1 MTGRLGRDRP
11 GVMARLLPLLLLILS
26 LLLPATP
33 SLAVAP
39 VDSASPPEGH
49 VLDSAEVLSR
59 ASTGELGSRL
69 ANLESDHISANL
81 VTVKRLD
88 YNVDLDSFASE
99 LLSRWHGSDDDSD
112 LLIAIDSGA
121 NAASIAA
128 DATLL
133 QRLPNALL
141 ESTAEETMSVALRD
155 GGRYRQATVDGLS
168 LLETVLAGQ
177 EDPGSPVLIEQV
189 AVVSNVP
196 TKEETEESNALIWVA
211 VPLVLGTLVPMATW
225 WVFSR

>member
-1 MTGRLGRDRP
+1 MNRFTQLTGGLLAGLLCILLGAP
-11 GVMARLLPLLLLILS
+11 TAMAVS
-26 LLLPATP
+26 AQDFP
-33 SLAVAP
+33 SAPPEEAV
-39 VDSASPPEGH
+39 VDSA
-49 VLDSAEVLSR
+49 DVLSR

-69 ANLESDHISANL
+69 ASLESDHINANL

-88 YNVDLDSFASE
+88 YNVDLDSFAAE
-99 LLSRWHGSDDDSD
+99 LLSRWHGSADDSD

-141 ESTAEETMSVALRD
+141 ESTADETMSVALRD
-155 GGRYRQATVDGLS
+155 GGRYRQATIDGLAR
-168 LLETVLAGQ
+168 LETVLAGQ
-177 EDPGSPVLIEQV
+177 EDPGPPELTEQV

-211 VPLVLGTLVPMATW
+211 VLLVLGTLVPMATW

>member
-1 MTGRLGRDRP
+1 
-11 GVMARLLPLLLLILS
+11 MARLLPLVLLLIS
-26 LLLPATP
+26 LVLPATQD
-33 SLAVAP
+33 LAVAP
-39 VDSASPPEGH
+39 VDFPASPPEGH
-49 VLDSAEVLSR
+49 VLDSADVLSR

-69 ANLESDHISANL
+69 ASLEHDHINAHL
-81 VTVKRLD
+81 VTVKRLA
-88 YNVDLDSFASE
+88 YNVDLDSFAAQ
-99 LLSRWHGSDDDSD
+99 LLTRWHGSADDSD

-128 DATLL
+128 DTTLL

-141 ESTAEETMSVALRD
+141 QSTADETMSVALRD
-155 GGRYRQATVDGLS
+155 GGRYRQATIDGLAR
-168 LLETVLAGQ
+168 LETVLAGQ
-177 EDPGSPVLIEQV
+177 EDPGPPEITEQV

-211 VPLVLGTLVPMATW
+211 VLLVLGTLVPMATW

>member
-1 MTGRLGRDRP
+1 MVRLFS
-11 GVMARLLPLLLLILS
+11 LLVLLIS
-26 LLLPATP
+26 LALPALP
-33 SLAVAP
+33 ALAVAP
-39 VDSASPPEGH
+39 GDFPASPPEGH
-49 VLDSAEVLSR
+49 VLDSADVLSR

-69 ANLESDHISANL
+69 ASLGDDHINANL

-88 YNVDLDSFASE
+88 YNLDLNSFTAE
-99 LLSRWHGSDDDSD
+99 LLSRWHGSADDSD

-133 QRLPNALL
+133 QRLPDALL
-141 ESTAEETMSVALRD
+141 ESTADDTMSVALRD
-155 GGRYRQATVDGLS
+155 GGRYRQATIDALTR
-168 LLETVLAGQ
+168 LETVLAGQ
-177 EDPGSPVLIEQV
+177 EDPGPPELTEQV

-211 VPLVLGTLVPMATW
+211 VLLVLGTLVPMATW